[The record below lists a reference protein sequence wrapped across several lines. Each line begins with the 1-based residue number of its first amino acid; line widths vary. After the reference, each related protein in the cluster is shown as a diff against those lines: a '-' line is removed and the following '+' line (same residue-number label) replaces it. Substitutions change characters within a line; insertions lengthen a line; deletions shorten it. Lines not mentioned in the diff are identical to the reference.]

1 YRVENIGYADDFA
14 DADGEK
20 VLTFWQAQEKAR
32 AMNEKPIRTDPAH
45 YTVRQAIADYIVSL
59 DGKPTQYSA
68 KFRLAAYV
76 PDALA
81 DKPVAE
87 VTVQDLETWQRD
99 ITKLPPRAHTAKGA
113 AIQNY
118 RQVDMSDPE
127 VQRQRRSS
135 AKRIMTNLGAALNL
149 AFKHGK
155 VPSDSVWRR
164 VKRFK
169 GADAARLRYLSIVEA
184 KRLINACDPDFR
196 PLAQAALLTGARYSE
211 LTRLQVQD

>member
-1 YRVENIGYADDFA
+1 LGYRKGKNARRWVARIYLGGGQYRVQNIGYADDIA
-14 DADGEK
+14 YADGEK

-32 AMNEKPIRTDPAH
+32 AIKEKPIRTDPAH

-81 DKPVAE
+81 DKPVTE
-87 VTVQDLETWQRD
+87 VTVQELEAWQRD

-113 AIQNY
+113 ATQNY
-118 RQVDMSDPE
+118 RQVDMSDSE

-135 AKRIMTNLGAALNL
+135 A
-149 AFKHGK
+149 
-155 VPSDSVWRR
+155 
-164 VKRFK
+164 
-169 GADAARLRYLSIVEA
+169 
-184 KRLINACDPDFR
+184 
-196 PLAQAALLTGARYSE
+196 
-211 LTRLQVQD
+211 